1 MKLLCRSISWLS
13 IMTLC
18 SVVSAQEQATSKEK
32 VLEALSW
39 RSIGPAVMGGRTV
52 DIAGIPGDPSTVY
65 MATASGGLFKTTNRG
80 TTWRSIFESGNTL
93 SLGAVAV
100 APSDRNVVYI
110 GTGENNPR
118 NSASIGDG
126 IYKSVDGG
134 ETWTHLGLEQTE
146 KIARI
151 RIHPRDPDVVY
162 VAALG
167 HEWGENEE
175 RGVFRT
181 EDGGESWQKVL
192 YVDENTGASDLA
204 MDPDNPGILYA
215 GMYDFRRLPWS
226 FRSGGPGS
234 GLYKTTDGGESW
246 TKLTEPGLDNGL
258 PIGVLGRI
266 GVAVAP
272 SEARVVYAAIE
283 AERGVMWRSADR
295 GKTWEMVNEDK
306 TIHSR
311 PFYFSDIRVDPENE
325 NRVYLL
331 EGRLRVSED
340 GGRTWDTTANTVHGD
355 HQALWIDPEDPNRL
369 INGNDGGW
377 GFSYDRGETWE
388 FINSVPLG
396 QFYQITADRQDPYF
410 VCGGLQ
416 DNHVWCGPSNN
427 FTPLGILNGDWYRI
441 HPGGDGYYVQVHP
454 TDPNI
459 IYTNTHYGNIQR
471 VDRRTGDSRPIHPY
485 PVNIRGAAS
494 FEHPYRFNWNS
505 PIHMSP
511 HDPDVVYFG
520 SNVLFKTVDGGQSWD
535 IVSPDLTTN
544 DSEKLQVSGGPITPD
559 NTSAEY
565 HCTIITI
572 AESPLTQ
579 GLIWIGTDDGKV
591 QLTRNGGESWDD
603 VTENI
608 PGQSPTGW
616 VSRVEASPSDPAKA
630 YITIDRHRSN
640 DPAPYVF
647 VTSDYGQSW
656 SNISGNLPP
665 LNYAHVVREDPR
677 NPNLIYV
684 GTELGI
690 YASWSGG
697 EDWTSLRLN
706 LPPVAVRDMLVHPD
720 ANDIVIGTHGRSA
733 WILDDVTPLQRLND
747 AMAQER
753 YLFEPRRATRW
764 VRWNRNHAGYPGQ
777 RWLGDQTFYGENPP
791 YGAILDFYLKELP
804 LVDVDTDGD
813 EQEEEDEPKLTLVIR
828 DADNREVR
836 SLEGVVRVGL
846 NRFVWDLRH
855 SPLAEP
861 EGVAKVGFNADDAPL
876 VPPGTYTVALPS
888 GDGELTEELR
898 VRLDPRVSITDSEAM
913 AQYEAVSR
921 LTAME
926 ERAMTALQTVERV
939 RSELERL
946 IERLRGENG
955 GAGAQAGA
963 GLADDAEAINER
975 LDEIQ
980 SKLVRKTPELAY
992 RSSAQLLEKIRQ
1004 LRSGGGNY
1012 PGIQGATA
1020 APTDAQAEWIERLDE
1035 ELASVESTLNGVVSG
1050 ELAALNQ
1057 RLAES
1062 GVPHISAR

>member
-1 MKLLCRSISWLS
+1 MKTICRWMGLFGLTVASALGQ
-13 IMTLC
+13 
-18 SVVSAQEQATSKEK
+18 AQERGSSKEAI
-32 VLEALSW
+32 LETLSW

-52 DIAGIPGDPSTVY
+52 DVAGIAGDPSTVY
-65 MATASGGLFKTTNRG
+65 MATASGGLFKTTNHG

-100 APSDRNVVYI
+100 APSDTNVVYI

-126 IYKSVDGG
+126 VYKSVDGG
-134 ETWTHLGLEQTE
+134 ETWTHLGLESTE
-146 KIARI
+146 KIGRI
-151 RIHPRDPDVVY
+151 RIHPRNPDIVY

-167 HEWGENEE
+167 HEWGANEE

-181 EDGGESWQKVL
+181 EDGGSSWQKVL
-192 YVDENTGASDLA
+192 YVDESTGASDLA
-204 MDPDNPGILYA
+204 MDPENPRVLYV
-215 GMYDFRRLPWS
+215 GMYDFRRLPWH

-234 GLYKTTDGGESW
+234 GLYRSADGGDSW
-246 TKLTEPGLDNGL
+246 RKLTEPGLENGL
-258 PIGVLGRI
+258 PTGVLGRI

-272 SEARVVYAAIE
+272 SDGRVVYAAIE
-283 AERGVMWRSADR
+283 AEKGVLWRSANR
-295 GKTWEMVNEDK
+295 GESWEMVNEDK

-311 PFYFSDIRVDPENE
+311 PFYFSDVRVDPENE

-340 GGRTWDTTANTVHGD
+340 GGRTWDTTANTLHGD

-369 INGNDGGW
+369 VNGNDGGW

-388 FINSVPLG
+388 FINTVPIG
-396 QFYQITADRQDPYF
+396 QFYQITADLQDPYF

-427 FTPLGILNGDWYRI
+427 LTPLGILNGDWYRI
-441 HPGGDGYYVQVHP
+441 HPGGDGYYAQVHP
-454 TDPNI
+454 TDPSI

-471 VDRRTGDSRPIHPY
+471 VDRRTGDSRAIHPY

-520 SNVLFKTVDGGQSWD
+520 SNVLFKTVNGGQSWE

-572 AESPLTQ
+572 AESPLTRGQ
-579 GLIWIGTDDGKV
+579 IWIGTDDGKV
-591 QLTRNGGESWDD
+591 QLTRDGGESWKD
-603 VTENI
+603 VTANI

-630 YITIDRHRSN
+630 YVTIDRHRAN

-647 VTSDYGQSW
+647 VTSDYGESW

-677 NPNLIYV
+677 NPSLIYV

-706 LPPVAVRDMLVHPD
+706 LPPVAVRDLLVHSE
-720 ANDIVIGTHGRSA
+720 ANDLVIGTHGRSA
-733 WILDDVTPLQRLND
+733 WVLDDVTPLQRLAD
-747 AMAQER
+747 AMAREAF
-753 YLFEPRRATRW
+753 LFEPRRATRW

-777 RWLGDQTFYGENPP
+777 RWLGDQTFYGDNPP
-791 YGAILDFYLKELP
+791 YGAILDFYLEEVP
-804 LVDVDTDGD
+804 PTDPDG
-813 EQEEEDEPKLTLVIR
+813 EEGEPKLSLEIR
-828 DADNREVR
+828 DASGDKVR
-836 SLEGVVRVGL
+836 SLEGTVRAGL

-855 SPLAEP
+855 DPLPEP
-861 EGVAKVGFNADDAPL
+861 EGLAKVGFDANGAPL
-876 VPPGTYTVALPS
+876 APPGIYTVALPREA
-888 GDGELTEELR
+888 GELTADLA
-898 VRLDPRVSITDSEAM
+898 VRLDPRVSITAAEAT
-913 AQYEAVSR
+913 AQYEAVRR
-921 LTAME
+921 LTQME
-926 ERAMTALQTVERV
+926 GRAMKALETVEGL
-939 RSELERL
+939 RSELEEL
-946 IERLRGENG
+946 VERLRQGEDNTS
-955 GAGAQAGA
+955 AS
-963 GLADDAEAINER
+963 LVDDAEALGEK
-975 LDEIQ
+975 LEGVQ
-980 SKLVRKTPELAY
+980 AKLVRATPELAY
-992 RSSAQLLEKIRQ
+992 RSAAQLLEKIRQ
-1004 LRSGGGNY
+1004 LRSGGGNF

-1020 APTDAQAEWIERLDE
+1020 APTEAQSEWIEKLDQ
-1035 ELASVESTLNGVVSG
+1035 ELASAESSLAGLVSN
-1050 ELAALNQ
+1050 ELGALNR
-1057 RLAES
+1057 RLVEAQ
-1062 GVPHISAR
+1062 VPHIAAR